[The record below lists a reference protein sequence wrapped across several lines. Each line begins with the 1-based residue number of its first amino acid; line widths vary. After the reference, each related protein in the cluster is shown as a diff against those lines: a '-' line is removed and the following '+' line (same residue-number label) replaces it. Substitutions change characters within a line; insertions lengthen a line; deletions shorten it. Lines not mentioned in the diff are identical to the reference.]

1 MSSSALA
8 LQTAMHE
15 RLLAHAPLLA
25 LLGGGHVFDEVP
37 RGEQEPYVA
46 FAGIETRDWSV
57 QDQKAHE
64 HFITL
69 DVKTK
74 SRSRKLAQDIA
85 SEIETALDGAALTLA
100 GHALVNL
107 RLTFWAVAKSNEI
120 FGAVMK
126 FRAATEEI

>member
-1 MSSSALA
+1 MRDS
-8 LQTAMHE
+8 
-15 RLLAHAPLLA
+15 LLAHAPLLA

-57 QDQKAHE
+57 QEQKAHE

-74 SRSRKLAQDIA
+74 SRSRKLAQEIV
-85 SEIETALDGAALTLA
+85 SEIETALDDVGLTLA

-107 RLTFWAVAKSNEI
+107 RLTFWTVARTNENFNAV
-120 FGAVMK
+120 VK

>member
-8 LQTAMHE
+8 LQIAMRD

-46 FAGIETRDWSV
+46 FASIETRDWSV

-64 HFITL
+64 HFVTIE
-69 DVKTK
+69 VKTK
-74 SRSRKLAQDIA
+74 SRSRKLAQNIA
-85 SEIETALDGAALTLA
+85 TEVETVLDGVGLTLD
-100 GHALVNL
+100 GHVLVNL
-107 RLTFWAVAKSNEI
+107 RLTFWTVARTSEH
-120 FGAVMK
+120 FGAVLK